1 MECLSQSKEVLQGR
15 KNLTYFAPTSGGK
28 SIIAELL
35 LFRALL
41 GLKRRAMYVLPFV
54 SIVTEKLGYISRLCE
69 NMNVKVVA
77 LHSQSEQVW
86 SPSVDIVICT
96 IEKANSLINRV
107 IEERAYFD
115 ISYFII
121 DEFHLVS
128 PHFLC
133 HYRSKMSSAATSWSL
148 CWPRSERLRNSSTSQ
163 TTTRSCRCRPP
174 SQDST
179 S

>member
-1 MECLSQSKEVLQGR
+1 
-15 KNLTYFAPTSGGK
+15 
-28 SIIAELL
+28 
-35 LFRALL
+35 
-41 GLKRRAMYVLPFV
+41 MYVLPFV
-54 SIVTEKLGYISRLCE
+54 SIVTEKLAYISRLCE

-128 PHFLC
+128 PPRLR
-133 HYRSKMSSAATSWSL
+133 HYRSKMSSEATNWSL
-148 CWPRSERLRNSSTSQ
+148 CLPRSGRWRNCSTSQ
-163 TTTRSCRCRPP
+163 TTTRSSRCRPR
-174 SQDST
+174 SLDST